1 MRSAEAHT
9 LYTSSS
15 RRDRPWLWRW
25 LQGVIWGLVL
35 AVAWVQP
42 AEAGR
47 SEVFRGERAVPAGIS
62 SVHARFV
69 GALQSL
75 SEAHRLRRSLAG
87 LGSLQKGDGLA
98 ALNAAVN
105 QVPYKSDFLL
115 WGQGDYWAK
124 PTEFFDRGGD
134 CEDYAIA
141 KYVALRNAGYAAQ
154 DLRLVVLYDRLRGQ
168 VHAGLTLRSGVELLF
183 LDSVTD
189 EIRPWPEVVGYQPIY
204 SLNESGLWFHLE
216 SDAELERLLRGG
228 QQPASR

>member
-1 MRSAEAHT
+1 MSSAEVHT
-9 LYTSSS
+9 LYSSG
-15 RRDRPWLWRW
+15 RRDWPWLWRW
-25 LQGVIWGLVL
+25 LQGLIWGLVL
-35 AVAWVQP
+35 AVSWAQP
-42 AEAGR
+42 AVAAEP
-47 SEVFRGERAVPAGIS
+47 EVFRGERAVPAGIS
-62 SVHARFV
+62 SVHARFL

-75 SEAHRLRRSLAG
+75 SEAHRLRKSLAG
-87 LGSLQKGDGLA
+87 LGALKDGRELRA
-98 ALNAAVN
+98 FNAAIN
-105 QVPYKSDFLL
+105 QVPYRSDFLL

-141 KYVALRNAGYAAQ
+141 KYVALRNAGYAAEE
-154 DLRLVVLYDRLRGQ
+154 LRLVVLYDRLRGQ
-168 VHAGLTLRSGVELLF
+168 VHAGLALRSGTDLLF

-204 SLNESGLWFHLE
+204 SLNEAGLWFHLD

>member
-1 MRSAEAHT
+1 MTSAEVHT
-9 LYTSSS
+9 LYTSA
-15 RRDRPWLWRW
+15 RRDRPWLLRW
-25 LQGVIWGLVL
+25 LQSLFWGLLLAAFL
-35 AVAWVQP
+35 AVPRAAAAP
-42 AEAGR
+42 
-47 SEVFRGERAVPAGIS
+47 EVFRGERAVPAGIS
-62 SVHARFV
+62 SVHARFI

-75 SEAHRLRRSLAG
+75 SEADRLRRSLAG
-87 LGSLQKGDGLA
+87 LGSLEDGAGLA

-105 QVPYKSDFLL
+105 QVPYRSDFLL

-141 KYVALRNAGYAAQ
+141 KYVALRNAGVAAEE
-154 DLRLVVLYDRLRGQ
+154 LRLVVLYDRLRGQ
-168 VHAGLTLRSGVELLF
+168 VHAGLTLKSGSDLLF

-189 EIRPWPEVVGYQPIY
+189 EVQPWPEVVGYQPIY
-204 SLNESGLWFHLE
+204 SLNETGLWFHLD